1 MTYQWNTASP
11 EETIA
16 LAKRIGERL
25 RPGDCIAYRGD
36 LGAGK
41 TTFTRGLAIGM
52 GLGDCV
58 TSPTFALVH
67 EYGEPPLAGA
77 SQCAAGGTK
86 VGGEPPLAGASQCAA
101 SGTKVGGEPPRLI
114 HFDMYRIMDETE
126 LETTGFYDYPQDE
139 CVFAVEWS
147 ENIEAALPPHTM
159 HLTLTRTGDE
169 SRTITLEGD
178 ERFADIGT

>member
-1 MTYQWNTASP
+1 MQFIWNTASP

-16 LAKRIGERL
+16 LAQKIGARL
-25 RPGDCIAYRGD
+25 HPGDLIAYRGD

-41 TTFTRGLAIGM
+41 TTFTRGLTLGM

-67 EYGEPPLAGA
+67 DYGG
-77 SQCAAGGTK
+77 K
-86 VGGEPPLAGASQCAA
+86 
-101 SGTKVGGEPPRLI
+101 LI
-114 HFDMYRIMDETE
+114 HFDMYRIADENE

-147 ENIEAALPPHTM
+147 ENIVGALPAHTM
-159 HLTLTRTGDE
+159 FLTIERTGDE
-169 SRTITLEGD
+169 ARRITLEGD
-178 ERFADIGT
+178 ERFADLGT